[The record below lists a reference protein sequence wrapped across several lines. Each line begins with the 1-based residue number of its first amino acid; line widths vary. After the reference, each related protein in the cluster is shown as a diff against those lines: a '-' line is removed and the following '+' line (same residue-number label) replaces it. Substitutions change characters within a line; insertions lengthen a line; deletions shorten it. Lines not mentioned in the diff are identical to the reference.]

1 MSETYEQIEARI
13 LEAVPVHENQPDR
26 PISTLAD
33 EFDVPYPRLYAR
45 LNGRQSRIDRP
56 ATNKKLTSDMEEG
69 LCQYLHHLDRIGTA
83 ARLPMVTGAAN
94 SILRRNHVGGGDP
107 LTVGEKWT
115 KRFLG
120 AHPEFYIRKQKTLD
134 INRKNSHDP
143 DLIEGWFRRL
153 KEQIEEK
160 GILLDDMYNMDE
172 TGFRIGVGKNQW
184 IVTIDPSW
192 QSYLASSNNR
202 DYITVVEVIQ
212 GLGKVLP
219 PMVILAATQF
229 LGRWFNNDIEDNTLF
244 AVSETGY
251 SNDELSLDW
260 VKHFDKYSSRCQKG
274 GWWLLLLDGYGSHCT
289 YEFLNYCEDRNIVV
303 FCLPA
308 HTTHFLQ
315 PLDVVIF

>member
-1 MSETYEQIEARI
+1 
-13 LEAVPVHENQPDR
+13 
-26 PISTLAD
+26 
-33 EFDVPYPRLYAR
+33 
-45 LNGRQSRIDRP
+45 
-56 ATNKKLTSDMEEG
+56 
-69 LCQYLHHLDRIGTA
+69 
-83 ARLPMVTGAAN
+83 
-94 SILRRNHVGGGDP
+94 
-107 LTVGEKWT
+107 
-115 KRFLG
+115 
-120 AHPEFYIRKQKTLD
+120 
-134 INRKNSHDP
+134 
-143 DLIEGWFRRL
+143 
-153 KEQIEEK
+153 
-160 GILLDDMYNMDE
+160 MDE

-184 IVTIDPSW
+184 IVTVDPSR

-212 GLGKVLP
+212 GLGEVLP